1 MAVISHAVAAS
12 HSVIPLLRFVLRG
25 LAALRG
31 RTLSGMNPATLWDN
45 ERPTSLVELPTLARH
60 IDIGRVFAKLEN
72 ERPLGNFK
80 ALGGRVAVS
89 RALAKHPSLPRLIC
103 ASDGNHGL
111 SVAAAAAKAG
121 ATATIYLPTSA
132 SPIRADRIESAGGE
146 IHWINGTYDDAV
158 SAAAAAAERGEGLLI
173 PDTSPDPNDPVVED
187 VMAGYGILTQ
197 ELRNQLPVHPTH
209 LFVQAGVGGLAAA
222 MARGLRDFM
231 SGPRRLVIVEP
242 GSAAC
247 VCAALTAGH
256 PVLIAGPLQ
265 TCAEMLSC
273 GLASAS
279 AIQILQQ
286 HDAHSIL
293 INEHQLQTTP
303 ALLSN
308 AGGPPTTPS
317 GAAGLAGL
325 LHAAT
330 DPTHR
335 ANLHLT
341 PTSTV
346 LFIITEGPTSP

>member
-1 MAVISHAVAAS
+1 
-12 HSVIPLLRFVLRG
+12 
-25 LAALRG
+25 
-31 RTLSGMNPATLWDN
+31 MNPATLWDN
-45 ERPTSLVELPTLARH
+45 YRPTSLVELPTLARQM
-60 IDIGRVFAKLEN
+60 DIGRVFAKLEN

-89 RALAKHPSLPRLIC
+89 RALAKRPSLPRLIC

-121 ATATIYLPTSA
+121 AKATIYLPTSA
-132 SPIRADRIESAGGE
+132 SPIRADRIESVGGE
-146 IHWINGTYDDAV
+146 IHWVNGTYDDAV

-187 VMAGYGILTQ
+187 VMAGYGIITQ

-222 MARGLRDFM
+222 MAHGLRDFM
-231 SGPRRLVIVEP
+231 SDPRRLVIVEP
-242 GSAAC
+242 ESAAC
-247 VCAALTAGH
+247 VSAALTAGH
-256 PVLIAGPLQ
+256 PILIPGALH
-265 TCAEMLSC
+265 TSAEMLSC

-279 AIQILQQ
+279 AIKILKQ

-293 INEHQLQTTP
+293 VNEDQLQTTP
-303 ALLSN
+303 TLLHN
-308 AGGPPTTPS
+308 AGGPRTTPS

-335 ANLHLT
+335 SNHHLT
-341 PTSTV
+341 PTSTALV
-346 LFIITEGPTSP
+346 IITEGPTSP